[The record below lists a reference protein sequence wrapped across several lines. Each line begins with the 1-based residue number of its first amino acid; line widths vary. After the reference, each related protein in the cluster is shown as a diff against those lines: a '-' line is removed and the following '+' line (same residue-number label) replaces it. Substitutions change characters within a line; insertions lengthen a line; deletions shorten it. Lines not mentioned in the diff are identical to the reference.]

1 MAARPASTE
10 DIIRFFFR
18 IDGRIGRQE
27 YALGITVVYALNF
40 SILFYLL
47 VRETMTPITIVLLIL
62 ADLVILIGLA
72 VLMAKR
78 CHDIGL
84 PGSYF
89 LLILVPVV
97 GLFWPFALAFLP
109 GNSGPN
115 AYGAPPTFA
124 PE

>member
-1 MAARPASTE
+1 MAAPASTE
-10 DIIRFFFR
+10 QILRFFFR
-18 IDGRIGRQE
+18 IDGRIGREE
-27 YALGITVVYALNF
+27 YALGIGVVYSLNL
-40 SILFYLL
+40 SILFYLI
-47 VRETMTPITIVLLIL
+47 VRETMTPVTIVLLIL
-62 ADLVILIGLA
+62 FDLIILIGLA

-78 CHDIGL
+78 CHDLGL

-109 GNSGPN
+109 GNPAANLYGP
-115 AYGAPPTFA
+115 PPEFE